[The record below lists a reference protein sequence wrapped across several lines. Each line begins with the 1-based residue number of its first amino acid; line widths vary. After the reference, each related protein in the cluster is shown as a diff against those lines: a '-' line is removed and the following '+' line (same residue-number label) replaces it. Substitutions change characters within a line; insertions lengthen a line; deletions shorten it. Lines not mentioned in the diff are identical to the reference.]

1 MRFESFDKE
10 KSQGG
15 CMVGGEMMLTEGLH
29 GRDANLHNSSTA
41 QMRRSYYGAID
52 AIVTSLE
59 ERFEQEELTLL
70 ASIEKI
76 LLTAMKERG
85 VSLAGLTTSLVNKE
99 DLKTQLD
106 NLPTIVG
113 LYNMEQKKKLT
124 EITRISTIAQIFNA
138 MPSAKKQCSEV
149 HKLIM
154 LYYTVPLASASCER
168 TFSAMR
174 RLKPGCGASKTGGNH
189 LNDIVFAN
197 IQKRY
202 MDMVEV
208 HAVAKEFAERN
219 ERRITYFGKYYK

>member
-15 CMVGGEMMLTEGLH
+15 CMVGGEMTLTEGLH

-85 VSLAGLTTSLVNKE
+85 ISLAGLTTSVVDKE

-174 RLKPGCGASKTGGNH
+174 RLKTWLRSKTGGNH
-189 LNDIVFAN
+189 LNDIMFAN

-202 MDMVEV
+202 MDMVEI

-219 ERRITYFGKYYK
+219 ERRITYF